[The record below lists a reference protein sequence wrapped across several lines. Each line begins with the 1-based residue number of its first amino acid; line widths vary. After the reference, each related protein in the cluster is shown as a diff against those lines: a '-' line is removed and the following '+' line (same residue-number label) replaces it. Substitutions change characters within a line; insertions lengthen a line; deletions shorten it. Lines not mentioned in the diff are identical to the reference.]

1 VRATLARRAPEL
13 LLSALFVA
21 LVLPVIL
28 VGGDGDTAG
37 YDDEQIYHLR
47 TVTEDLA
54 PQLPTPD
61 IDEIHIATTPGL
73 HLVTAV
79 FARLVSDDRGAIEA
93 FASLFSLA
101 MVLAVYWLIRRFTG
115 PWTAFLL
122 TLPVLL
128 SHYVLQS
135 AAWLNTDN
143 AALLF
148 IVLTLGVAL
157 EITERG
163 TARPRD
169 LALGVLFVLIGA
181 GIRQLALWAAG
192 PFVFAA
198 AVAGGVLERRRPD
211 LRPPA
216 LALLASLP
224 AVAML
229 AYLVARWGQLTP
241 PVVAGQS
248 GTSFAALPFTLAVV
262 GVFGPFFAACAAE
275 REDLRGRAPL
285 LAAAGGALLAFAVPT
300 NHDDSPPHGRRT
312 GGGIWELAERVP
324 DVAQRSFAIA
334 ALAAVG
340 GAVLVVLWRAAARNG
355 MQRQAAV
362 VLVAV
367 GCLAVAQAGTI
378 RTYQR
383 YFEPPLL
390 ICLALLVTFAPA
402 RPSRTRLVVGA
413 LCALQLAGCFA
424 VVFRGTLF

>member
-1 VRATLARRAPEL
+1 MRATLARRAPEL
-13 LLSALFVA
+13 LLTALFVA

-54 PQLPTPD
+54 PHLPTPD
-61 IDEIHIATTPGL
+61 IDEIHVATTPGL
-73 HLVTAV
+73 HLVVAV
-79 FARLVSDDRGAIEA
+79 FARLVSDDRAAIEA

-101 MVLAVYWLIRRFTG
+101 MVLAVYWLIRRFAG
-115 PWTAFLL
+115 PWLAFVL

-157 EITERG
+157 TIAERG
-163 TARPRD
+163 ARRRD
-169 LALGVLFVLIGA
+169 LALGGLFVLVGA

-198 AVAGGVLERRRPD
+198 AVAGGVLERRRPE
-211 LRPPA
+211 LRLPA

-224 AVAML
+224 AVALL

-262 GVFGPFFAACAAE
+262 GVFGPFFAACVAG

-367 GCLAVAQAGTI
+367 GCLAVAQAGAI

-390 ICLALLVTFAPA
+390 ICLALLLTFAPA
-402 RPSRTRLVVGA
+402 RPSRTRIAIAA
-413 LCALQLAGCFA
+413 LCALQLAGCIA
-424 VVFRGTLF
+424 VVYRGTLI